1 MLPTDAPTLVF
12 PSSRVLVF
20 SRAQSQRAGFIIF
33 CVGFLVD
40 VLAKGAT
47 FSMHAEQQSW
57 FCGILPSGSESGTG
71 PSGPLDGST
80 DTLGG
85 SGYLLGS

>member
-1 MLPTDAPTLVF
+1 MVNRFLSSASVLPTDAPTLVF

-40 VLAKGAT
+40 VLAKGAI
-47 FSMHAEQQSW
+47 FSMHAENSN
-57 FCGILPSGSESGTG
+57 PGSAVS
-71 PSGPLDGST
+71 
-80 DTLGG
+80 LGG
-85 SGYLLGS
+85 DPDI